1 MRWANEVSSRRVE
14 VSSPVVRFGPL
25 KAESRPP
32 RDVPR
37 LPHDRSHL
45 LWEVGESAGGGGHS
59 AAGEGGVTV
68 GGGGPS
74 ALFLD
79 SIDRWVDAMVADE
92 QGGGVAIAAGEA
104 EFVRGH
110 VRAKA
115 AGLIAGCAVA
125 DRLVERHF
133 AACQISWNVFEGDTV
148 ARGDAILSLSGPAG
162 RVLRCER
169 ILLNLLG
176 RMSGIATWTA
186 DWVGAAGP
194 MGVACTRKTEW
205 GFLDKWAVHVGGG
218 LTHRLSRADALMIKE
233 NDLAA
238 LAPDIAD
245 EASAVAAAVSG
256 IDMDAH
262 AAFTVVEVGDTDQAV
277 AAAQA
282 WVENQVERSGTERV
296 VLLLD
301 NMGSRACAAAHERLA
316 TEGLR
321 AWCILEGSGG
331 VSRAELSD
339 WVASGVDLISTSALN
354 RGVSPLDLSMK
365 IDGGE

>member
-1 MRWANEVSSRRVE
+1 MS
-14 VSSPVVRFGPL
+14 
-25 KAESRPP
+25 
-32 RDVPR
+32 R

-45 LWEVGESAGGGGHS
+45 LWEGGESA
-59 AAGEGGVTV
+59 A

-74 ALFLD
+74 AIFLD

-92 QGGGVAIAAGEA
+92 QGGGEATAAA
-104 EFVRGH
+104 ESEFIRGR

-133 AACQISWNVFEGDTV
+133 AECSLEWASSEGDSV
-148 ARGDAILSLSGPAG
+148 ARGDVVLGLSGPAG
-162 RVLRCER
+162 QVLRCER
-169 ILLNLLG
+169 ILLNMLG
-176 RMSGIATWTA
+176 RMSGIATCTA
-186 DWVGAAGP
+186 DWVGAAGS

-205 GFLDKWAVHVGGG
+205 GLLDKWAVHVGGG

-238 LAPDIAD
+238 LAPDASD
-245 EASAVAAAVSG
+245 ELSAVAAAVSG
-256 IDMDAH
+256 IDMEADAD
-262 AAFTVVEVGDTDQAV
+262 FTVVEVRDEAQAL
-277 AAAQA
+277 AAAAA
-282 WVENQVERSGTERV
+282 WAENQVERSGCERI

-301 NMGSRACAAAHERLA
+301 NMGPQACSAAHERLA

-339 WVASGVDLISTSALN
+339 WVASGVDLVSTSALN
-354 RGVSPLDLSMK
+354 RGVAPLDLSMK